1 MYEKGISVELNL
13 NEARKWYGR
22 VKLNRDPSA
31 DAKSLQRSAQVRLN
45 LLPKPEVNVEV
56 PYEGGRFIFS
66 EATDGYCVIALQE
79 NITND
84 TTFQFVEVMIE
95 SKKST

>member
-66 EATDGYCVIALQE
+66 EATDGYCVIALQG

-84 TTFQFVEVMIE
+84 TTFQLVVVMIE
-95 SKKST
+95 TKKST